1 MAVFDYEQVSK
12 LAPAAARQRSGE
24 SPCAACTVRDMTI
37 CAPLDSQE
45 LAQLS
50 ALMTPVELD
59 AGAPLFDEGEA
70 AGNVFNVTSGTI
82 KVYKLLPDGRRQVTG
97 FLLPGD
103 FLGLAKQ
110 ETYAFS
116 AEAVTVSTLCRFPR
130 HRLEALMQ
138 RLPTTVSLTAVS
150 ALIAIIVGLSAG
162 IAAALRPRS
171 LVDRFAT
178 LGATF
183 GQAVPNFWFGL
194 LLAAIF
200 AVGLRWFPATGFT
213 PITQSPLDWLRS
225 VTLPALALGLASS
238 AAIARQV
245 RSAMVGVLQQDYIR
259 AARAQGLSRRR
270 VIFKH
275 ALKNALVPVVAVLSF
290 QITVLLGGALIVEQ
304 VFAINGLGTLAI
316 TAVRRQDI
324 PMIQGLVLVMV
335 GLVVIVQLATDLI
348 YGYLNPKARPS

>member
-1 MAVFDYEQVSK
+1 MLRLVIQRLLALIPLLFIVSV
-12 LAPAAARQRSGE
+12 LTFS
-24 SPCAACTVRDMTI
+24 
-37 CAPLDSQE
+37 
-45 LAQLS
+45 
-50 ALMTPVELD
+50 
-59 AGAPLFDEGEA
+59 F
-70 AGNVFNVTSGTI
+70 TS
-82 KVYKLLPDGRRQVTG
+82 LLPADPADLIVGQQGTPEQYKEVRER
-97 FLLPGD
+97 
-103 FLGLAKQ
+103 LGLNQPIVTRYFHWVGRALHGDLGTSFFNSVKV
-110 ETYAFS
+110 TD
-116 AEAVTVSTLCRFPR
+116 AV
-130 HRLEALMQ
+130 MQ
-138 RLPTTVSLTAVS
+138 RLPVTASLTAVS
-150 ALIAIIVGLSAG
+150 AMIAIIVGLAAG
-162 IAAALRPRS
+162 IAAAIRPRS

-213 PITQSPLDWLRS
+213 PITQSPWGWLRS

-245 RSAMVGVLQQDYIR
+245 RSSMVGVLQQDYIR